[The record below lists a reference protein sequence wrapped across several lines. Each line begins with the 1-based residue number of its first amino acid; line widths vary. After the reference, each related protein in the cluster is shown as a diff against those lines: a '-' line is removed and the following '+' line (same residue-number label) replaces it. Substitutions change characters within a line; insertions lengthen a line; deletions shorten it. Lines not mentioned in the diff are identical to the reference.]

1 MIMMYTQLELLQ
13 HVFIKLYLIH
23 ITLLITLLRFC
34 RSEFE
39 TFRQK
44 QTDME
49 NRSLA
54 VIFLSFVFACLAL
67 AKLSIGVMSK
77 FCRFYDF
84 EKFHNVRS
92 GWVVLLL
99 SSCIVSTIL
108 IIQ

>member
-1 MIMMYTQLELLQ
+1 MLL
-13 HVFIKLYLIH
+13 FL
-23 ITLLITLLRFC
+23 C

-39 TFRQK
+39 IFRQK

-54 VIFLSFVFACLAL
+54 VIFLSFVFASLAL

-92 GWVVLLL
+92 GWLVLLL
-99 SSCIVSTIL
+99 SSCIIASIL

>member
-1 MIMMYTQLELLQ
+1 MYTQLELLE
-13 HVFIKLYLIH
+13 HVLIELYLIH
-23 ITLLITLLRFC
+23 ITLLISLLCFR

-44 QTDME
+44 QADME

-67 AKLSIGVMSK
+67 AKLSIGIMSR

-92 GWVVLLL
+92 GWLVLLL
-99 SSCIVSTIL
+99 SSCIISTIL